1 MNNKNL
7 NPIKK
12 ISDNNIIE
20 DSQLNILKNKN
31 SVSNLSYKSKI
42 LSEYKQFNKLLDY
55 YVIYQLIKDVSLLK
69 LFCLNSF
76 TSYIFY
82 KYRHKK
88 INISSLDNIMEKET
102 RNNNREL
109 TDFNTLFFDNINEK
123 THILNSFG

>member
-55 YVIYQLIKDVSLLK
+55 YVIYHLIKDVSLLK
-69 LFCLNSF
+69 LLSFNSS
-76 TSYIFY
+76 TSLFF
-82 KYRHKK
+82 
-88 INISSLDNIMEKET
+88 INIVIK
-102 RNNNREL
+102 
-109 TDFNTLFFDNINEK
+109 K
-123 THILNSFG
+123 